1 MKVILLQAGESIGE
15 LDLSSD
21 AYTIGRGDDCSIVVD
36 DPSLAETHAR
46 LFEEDGTAYIEPVEA
61 ETQVNGAA
69 ISERT
74 ALTDSDQLSFG
85 SIDLSV
91 SIQAV
96 PPPLSATTSEI
107 DTSSISN
114 KDAPND
120 KKAGTGIG
128 KGLLGM
134 AKASAREAGRGA
146 KLAGLKAQ
154 IEKVRR
160 IDLHNAHLALGRKAC
175 ELGVMGDE
183 LSSEY
188 AQVRD
193 LETQIAEKR
202 QGSSA
207 DGDAG
212 VMAKAKAKAVSAKMH
227 AEAELLERKRNG
239 VLAQVGLRIAED
251 ATDQAELTEEL
262 QAAATVSQRIDE
274 LQAAHDIA
282 TEDHSAR
289 NALASSAKSVGSGAA
304 ADVAAMRSSDQ
315 GKPIWKRK
323 QVWVVAA
330 CVVLIILA
338 SALVL
343 NQNHKDSTS
352 SSLDA
357 PRTHSVSAKR
367 KSVDPEWYG
376 YGYVVGEMMRSAS
389 RAFGTPAKEGDLGS
403 WLSKRGERRR
413 MSAADYAAC
422 SAGYWDALN
431 GHSPKHQKRSTAP

>member
-1 MKVILLQAGESIGE
+1 MRVILLQADEAIGE
-15 LDLSSD
+15 LDLSQG
-21 AYTIGRGDDCSIVVD
+21 AYTIGRGDGCSIVVD
-36 DPSLAETHAR
+36 DPTLAETHAR
-46 LFEEDGTAYIEPVEA
+46 LFEEDGAAYIEPAEG
-61 ETQVNGAA
+61 ETQVNGST
-69 ISERT
+69 ISSRT
-74 ALTDSDQLSFG
+74 ALTDSDQISFG
-85 SIDLSV
+85 SIEL
-91 SIQAV
+91 
-96 PPPLSATTSEI
+96 
-107 DTSSISN
+107 SISIPAATPSTEAT
-114 KDAPND
+114 KQIATPVVSDDADAPD
-120 KKAGTGIG
+120 EKASAGIG

-160 IDLHNAHLALGRKAC
+160 IDLHNAHLALGRKAY
-175 ELGVMGDE
+175 ELGVMGNE